1 MQIEIAIIAV
11 IIFFILTYSGKI
23 SINKLVADNEMYLRR
38 LKESDWDFYVKAKYG
53 DSVNPDL
60 LFNKRIRNTLIV
72 TVLVFCLLISN
83 MSYVYALVCI
93 VVGFVFFKL
102 DYINLRNYY
111 KKHLHEIDTML
122 PYYLKGLEILIQH
135 YTVPVAIG
143 KSLEDAPEIFRDGL
157 KELIN
162 AINAGD
168 DTIEPY
174 MEFARQYPVRD
185 SMRMMRLL
193 YRLSLGRQE
202 RKQEQLLA
210 FSKTISNLQQ
220 KARETKYKNRL
231 DKMESKTMSMLIATG
246 LGVMVLLIFAVL
258 LLMNIQTKFYI
269 KKRNNLTI

>member
-1 MQIEIAIIAV
+1 MQIEIAVIAV

-23 SINKLVADNEMYLRR
+23 SIGKLIADNEMYLRK
-38 LKESDWDFYVKAKYG
+38 LKESDYDFYVKAKYG
-53 DSVNPDL
+53 DTVNPDL
-60 LFNKRIRNTLIV
+60 LFNKRIRNALIV
-72 TVLVFCLLISN
+72 MVLVFCLLISS
-83 MSYVYALVCI
+83 MSYVYALICI
-93 VVGFVFFKL
+93 VIGFVFFKL
-102 DYINLRNYY
+102 DYINLKNYY
-111 KKHLHEIDTML
+111 KRHLHEIDTML

-143 KSLEDAPEIFRDGL
+143 KSLEDAPDIFKDGL

-174 MEFARQYPVRD
+174 MDFARKYPVRD

-210 FSKTISNLQQ
+210 FSRTISNLQQ
-220 KARETKYKNRL
+220 KARETKYKDRL
-231 DKMESKTMSMLIATG
+231 DKMESKTMRMLITTG
-246 LGVMVLLIFAVL
+246 IGVMVLLILAVL
-258 LLMNIQTKFYI
+258 LLMN
-269 KKRNNLTI
+269 L

>member
-1 MQIEIAIIAV
+1 MQLEIAIFAI
-11 IIFFILTYSGKI
+11 IIFYMFSKSGRI
-23 SINKLVADNEMYLRR
+23 SISKLIADNEMYLRK
-38 LKESDWDFYVKAKYG
+38 LKESDYDFYVKAKYG
-53 DSVNPDL
+53 DSVNADI
-60 LFNKRIRNTLIV
+60 LFNKRMKNALIIIV
-72 TVLVFCLLISN
+72 VIFCLLLKN
-83 MSYVYALVCI
+83 MSYVYFIVCLVA
-93 VVGFVFFKL
+93 GFGFFKL
-102 DYINLRNYY
+102 DYINLKNYY

-143 KSLEDAPEIFRDGL
+143 KSLDDAPDIFKDGL

-162 AINAGD
+162 QINAGN

-174 MEFARQYPVRD
+174 MEFARKYPVRD

-202 RKQEQLLA
+202 RKQEQLIA

-231 DKMESKTMSMLIATG
+231 DKMEGKTMSMLITTG
-246 LGVMVLLIFAVL
+246 VGVMILLVVAVL
-258 LLMNIQTKFYI
+258 LLMNI
-269 KKRNNLTI
+269 

>member
-1 MQIEIAIIAV
+1 MQIELAVVAIIV
-11 IIFFILTYSGKI
+11 FYILSKSGRI
-23 SINKLVADNEMYLRR
+23 SISKLIADNEMYFRR
-38 LKESDWDFYVKAKYG
+38 LKESDYEFYVKAKYG
-53 DSVNPDL
+53 DSVNADI
-60 LFNKRIRNTLIV
+60 LFNKRLQNSLIV
-72 TVLVFCLLISN
+72 MLVVFCLLLKN
-83 MSYVYALVCI
+83 MSYLYFI
-93 VVGFVFFKL
+93 VVLIVGFAFFKL
-102 DYINLRNYY
+102 DYMNLKGYY

-143 KSLEDAPEIFRDGL
+143 KSLDDAPDIFKDGL

-162 AINAGD
+162 KINAGD

-174 MEFARQYPVRD
+174 MDFARQYPVRD

-202 RKQEQLLA
+202 RKQEQLIA

-231 DKMESKTMSMLIATG
+231 DKMESKTLSMLIATG
-246 LGVMVLLIFAVL
+246 VGVMVLLIISVL
-258 LLMNIQTKFYI
+258 ILMNASG
-269 KKRNNLTI
+269 